1 MTVQAHGD
9 AKTGFD
15 TTPVTVT
22 VSPAPAPATVETG
35 FGDLGGTPAPV
46 QQATP
51 LAADDEID
59 SYNMPVPQ
67 ITLITKRDTPA
78 LMSKHISLTN
88 DGKLHS
94 DGSKCLMVTG
104 TAARAFARTAS
115 DMARIVASCRS
126 DQAIALGALRK
137 DLSNPVQVTTKDR
150 LDQNPGAIARAQ
162 GFIDYRPGIPAWA
175 LIDFDTKGMTREV
188 SDRIDA
194 AGGIWNALLTVAPEL
209 ANAARVSRASTSAGL
224 FRPTQASRSPVQ
236 TACTITCSSATA
248 VISSDFSRTYMT
260 GAGCTASVGI

>member
-9 AKTGFD
+9 AKTSFD

-22 VSPAPAPATVETG
+22 VSPAPEPATVETG

-224 FRPTQASRSPVQ
+224 HRS
-236 TACTITCSSATA
+236 
-248 VISSDFSRTYMT
+248 
-260 GAGCTASVGI
+260 